1 MVELLYPELN
11 RVAKYQLDMRHP
23 YSTLQPASLVNEA
36 FMKLAQAKRLDV
48 NDRKHFIALSARVM
62 RQVLVDHARQKGAA
76 RRDAERN
83 VTLDTG
89 FMGSEEEQVDL
100 LALDESLQR
109 LARHHPEGAE
119 LVELRYFGGLTIEE
133 VALTLGKSV
142 STVNR
147 MWRAARAYLFVQLQ
161 ELS

>member
-1 MVELLYPELN
+1 MLYPELR
-11 RVAKYQLDMRHP
+11 RVAKFQLDKRLPH
-23 YSTLQPASLVNEA
+23 STLQPASLVNEA
-36 FMKLAQAKRLDV
+36 FMKLAQANRLDV

-89 FMGSEEEQVDL
+89 VIASQEEEVDV

-109 LARHHPEGAE
+109 LASHHPEGAE
-119 LVELRYFGGLTIEE
+119 LVELRYFGGMTIEE
-133 VALTLGKSV
+133 AAVTLGKSV

-147 MWRAARAYLFVQLQ
+147 MWRAARAYLFLQLK
-161 ELS
+161 EMR